1 MQEVKISQETINAEI
16 IVYKEFIDE
25 WEQELVHVQADLE
38 KCKERVSLLNELQKH
53 VTPGSSTETV
63 KASINM
69 VVDEVVELTKKE
81 SHLSG
86 NIKTYQEFVIEL
98 NKML

>member
-1 MQEVKISQETINAEI
+1 MQEVKSSQETIIAEI
-16 IVYKEFIDE
+16 RAYQEFIDE
-25 WEQELVHVQADLE
+25 WEQELLKVQADLD
-38 KCKERVSLLNELQKH
+38 KGKERVLLLNELKQR
-53 VTPGSSTETV
+53 VTPGSRTETV
-63 KASINM
+63 KANIDI

-86 NIKTYQEFVIEL
+86 NIKTYQEFVNEL

>member
-16 IVYKEFIDE
+16 KVYQEFIDE
-25 WEQELVHVQADLE
+25 WEQELLHVQADLE

-63 KASINM
+63 KVNINM

-81 SHLSG
+81 SRLSG
-86 NIKTYQEFVIEL
+86 NIKTDRKSVV
-98 NKML
+98 